1 MVLHFRRAGSAASI
15 GGRVGI
21 GDEAA
26 GVAHSESK
34 LINSTNELMRLSIVL
49 CNDSKSTLNMAIKN
63 NCIMQ

>member
-34 LINSTNELMRLSIVL
+34 LNELMCLSIVL
-49 CNDSKSTLNMAIKN
+49 CNDSKSTLDMAIKN